1 MGIVRGRERTFRREV
16 WMVLSIWTFTRR
28 VLDLPRRES
37 SLQVELVRQNII
49 EIQIMVLSYEKI
61 IAIVL
66 LQSLFAVFARAV
78 AVSWLASSGSYGL
91 KRRSACVLRSC
102 VSKFL

>member
-1 MGIVRGRERTFRREV
+1 MGIVRVRERTFRREV

-49 EIQIMVLSYEKI
+49 EIQT
-61 IAIVL
+61 
-66 LQSLFAVFARAV
+66 
-78 AVSWLASSGSYGL
+78 
-91 KRRSACVLRSC
+91 RR
-102 VSKFL
+102 